1 MNGNGNGLGHA
12 PLGAPDGN
20 GRAPQDLPNSDHVH
34 QPAEGEIRI
43 GVYVCH
49 CGSNI
54 AGTVDV
60 VEVARWA
67 GEALKDE
74 GVVVSREYKFMC
86 SSPGQELITDDIR
99 DLGLNRIVVAA
110 CSPHLHENT
119 FRTATARAGLNPYLC
134 ELVSIREQDSWVHT
148 DKAAATAKAKA
159 ILAGGVARVR
169 RNTPLEALTVDINPA
184 TLVVGGGIAG
194 IQATLEIADA
204 GFPVYLVEKDASIGG
219 HMAQFDKT
227 FPTLDCAACILTPR
241 MVSAGTHPNVTLM
254 TWSEVTHVEGFVG
267 NFTVTVRKK
276 ARYVDSDLCTGCGV
290 CQEKCPKNVIDEVY
304 EAGLGYRKA
313 IYTPF
318 DQAVPRTP
326 VIDRENCTYFINGKC
341 KACQKFCEKD
351 AIRFDQQDEE
361 VTLKV
366 GNIILATGYDIFDAR
381 QIAQYGYGRL
391 PNVFTSLEFERL
403 TNSAGPTNGHIV
415 LRDGVTE
422 PKTVGVIHCVGSR
435 DRNFNNYCS
444 AICCMQSLKFAHMVK
459 EHAPGATVYNFYIDM
474 RTAAKGYDEFYQ
486 RVMEEGTL
494 FVRGKP
500 AEVTEAGRLPGEEG
514 KLIVQVEDTLAGR
527 QRRIPVDMVVLSV
540 GLQPRADAKEMANR
554 FGISCSFDGWAIEKH
569 PKLDPVATMTEGVF
583 IAGCVSGPK
592 DIPTSVAQGAAAAA
606 RVLGRIQMK
615 QMNLEPIK
623 ATVHPEQCSGC
634 RICNT
639 MCPYNAITF
648 DDVLGVSSIN
658 AAMCQ
663 GCGTCVAA
671 CPAGAISGTGF
682 SDEQVMAQIEGL
694 LTVGADGNPTV
705 RHAYPVAAGDAV
717 HEEVRA

>member
-1 MNGNGNGLGHA
+1 MSNGHGSNGTRGSM
-12 PLGAPDGN
+12 PD
-20 GRAPQDLPNSDHVH
+20 
-34 QPAEGEIRI
+34 EGEIRI

-54 AGTVDV
+54 AGVVDV
-60 VEVARWA
+60 EEVARWA
-67 GEALKDE
+67 AENLRDQ
-74 GVVVSREYKFMC
+74 GVVVAREYKFMC
-86 SSPGQELITDDIR
+86 SSPGQELVTDDIR
-99 DLGLNRIVVAA
+99 DLRLNRIVVAA

-159 ILAGGVARVR
+159 ILAGGVERVR
-169 RNTPLEALTVDINPA
+169 QNKPLDPITVDINPA

-204 GFPVYLVEKDASIGG
+204 GFHVYLVEKDASIGG

-241 MVSAGTHPNVTLM
+241 MVSAGTHPNVTLL
-254 TWSEVTHVEGFVG
+254 TWSEVTHVDGYVG
-267 NFTVTVRKK
+267 NFTATIRKK
-276 ARYVDSDLCTGCGV
+276 ARYVDESVCNGCGV
-290 CQEKCPKNVIDEVY
+290 CQEKCPKKVIDEVY

-326 VIDRENCTYFINGKC
+326 VIDRANCTYFEKGTC
-341 KACQKFCEKD
+341 KACEKFCESN
-351 AIRFDQQDEE
+351 AIRFDQKDEE
-361 VTLKV
+361 ITVEV
-366 GNIILATGYDIFDAR
+366 GNIIIATGYDIFDAR
-381 QIAQYGYGRL
+381 RIAQYGYGRL

-403 TNSAGPTNGHIV
+403 SNSAGPTNGHVV

-422 PKTVGVIHCVGSR
+422 PKVVGVIHCVGSR

-444 AICCMQSLKFAHMVK
+444 AICCMQSLKFAHLVK
-459 EHAPGATVYNFYIDM
+459 EHTGATVYNFYIDM

-540 GLQPRADAKEMANR
+540 GLEPRADAKELAQR
-554 FGISCSFDGWAIEKH
+554 FGISCSNDGWAIEKH

-592 DIPTSVAQGAAAAA
+592 DIPNSVSQGAAAAA

-623 ATVHPEQCSGC
+623 ATVHPENCSGC

-639 MCPYNAITF
+639 MCPYNAISF
-648 DDVLGVSSIN
+648 DDAKGLSSIN

-682 SDEQVMAQIEGL
+682 SDEQVLAQIEGL
-694 LTVGADGNPTV
+694 LS
-705 RHAYPVAAGDAV
+705 VAANGAPHTRLAFPEAHHDEI
-717 HEEVRA
+717 EEAVRA